1 MTTTA
6 KTLDTIVGLVRAEL
20 PKHFTS
26 DFIISDVQVEHR
38 PGTQEEGYFF
48 VVVIFEDGHPSW
60 AWKKGGLSKT
70 RCTVSLMRPGSSRIR
85 SFPSPTGASF
95 SHDRARKLVGNPH

>member
-1 MTTTA
+1 MTTAA

-48 VVVIFEDGHPSW
+48 VVVIFEDGHP
-60 AWKKGGLSKT
+60 KLGVEE
-70 RCTVSLMRPGSSRIR
+70 RR
-85 SFPSPTGASF
+85 SFKNAMYDLLDEAGIIPHTVISF
-95 SHDRARKLVGNPH
+95 ANGSEFFA